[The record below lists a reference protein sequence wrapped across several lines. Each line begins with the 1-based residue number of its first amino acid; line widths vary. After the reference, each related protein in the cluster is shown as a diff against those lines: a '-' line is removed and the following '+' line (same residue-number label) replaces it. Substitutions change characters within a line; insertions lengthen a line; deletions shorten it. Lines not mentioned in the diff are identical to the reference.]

1 MSDYRRSALFQDLP
15 PTGNTTKWLCGLLIG
30 VSVLGALAGRYTSFG
45 PEELRFR
52 ADAVLQGDLW
62 RVVTY
67 AFVKTSSLGLLFS
80 ALVLWM
86 FGRWYEN
93 SWGGRDFLR
102 FFLAS
107 TIGGAI
113 LAIPLTWLLNLVM
126 PFHDLGIAEGPDAAI
141 DAMMVALALSAPN
154 SNVLFGFILPV
165 PARSIIFIS
174 AGHRH
179 RRRHYE
185 WRRHPEYH
193 ARRHDHGILP
203 GHGQLAPQSPHRS
216 LAGQPRTPLPGRPPL
231 RGAAQGQAPS
241 QLITTRGVA

>member
-165 PARSIIFIS
+165 PARSIIFILLGIDIVGGIMS
-174 AGHRH
+174 GAATLSITLGGMIMG
-179 RRRHYE
+179 YFLVTGN
-185 WRRHPEYH
+185 WRPNRLIGRWQASR
-193 ARRHDHGILP
+193 ARR
-203 GHGQLAPQSPHRS
+203 SR
-216 LAGQPRTPLPGRPPL
+216 AGRLYVVPPKDKHHL
-231 RGAAQGQAPS
+231 N
-241 QLITTRGVA
+241 